1 MKYRG
6 YIFSIEDEAKEGREA
21 MPEDRTDDK
30 LARMID
36 IAKMYYQL
44 DYSQQEIADKFGI
57 SRPTVSRFLQQA
69 KDEGYVQIKILDPN
83 ESNWTLAAQIERK
96 FGLKKAV
103 IVSVPQYEDAIVKKY
118 LGIATAD
125 YLSQIVKEGD
135 IIATTWGTTLY
146 EVAINLQGKL
156 LKDVKVVQLNGGVSH
171 SETNTYAH
179 EIVHLFGKAFHTA
192 PYFIPLPA
200 IVDHPVVKQAIE
212 SDRHIR
218 NILELGKQSNVAI
231 VTVGVPT
238 EDSVL
243 IKANYFTETDLRI
256 IHEKGAGDI
265 CSRYIDL
272 DGNIIADELNQRTIG
287 IDLEELKK
295 KEQSILVAG
304 GAKKVDGMYGALRGK
319 YNNVLITDQFT
330 AKYLVERE

>member
-1 MKYRG
+1 MH
-6 YIFSIEDEAKEGREA
+6 D
-21 MPEDRTDDK
+21 DRSDDR
-30 LARMID
+30 LTRMID

-83 ESNWTLAAQIERK
+83 ENNGILASQVERK

-118 LGIATAD
+118 LGISAAE
-125 YLSQIVKEGD
+125 YLNQKVQEGD

-156 LKDVKVVQLNGGVSH
+156 LQDVKVVQLNGGVSH
-171 SETNTYAH
+171 SETNTYAY

-218 NILELGKQSNVAI
+218 NILELGKRSNVSI
-231 VTVGVPT
+231 VTVGAPT

-243 IKANYFTETDLRI
+243 IKANYFSEQDLQL
-256 IHEKGAGDI
+256 IHERGAGDI
-265 CSRYIDL
+265 CSRYIDQN
-272 DGNIIADELNQRTIG
+272 GNIIAEHLNQRTIG
-287 IDLEELKK
+287 IDLEELRRKD
-295 KEQSILVAG
+295 QSILVAG
-304 GAKKVDGMYGALRGK
+304 GARKVAGILGALRGK
-319 YNNVLITDQFT
+319 YANVLITDQFT
-330 AKYLVERE
+330 AKYLLEQEK

>member
-1 MKYRG
+1 M
-6 YIFSIEDEAKEGREA
+6 EGMADDRS
-21 MPEDRTDDK
+21 EDR
-30 LARMID
+30 LSRMID

-83 ESNWTLAAQIERK
+83 ENNWILAAQIERK
-96 FGLKKAV
+96 FGLKKA
-103 IVSVPQYEDAIVKKY
+103 IIASTPQYEDAIVKKY
-118 LGIATAD
+118 LGIAAAE
-125 YLSQIVKEGD
+125 YLDQTVQEGD

-156 LKDVKVVQLNGGVSH
+156 LQDVKVVQLNGGVSH

-179 EIVHLFGKAFHTA
+179 EIVHLFGRAFHTT

-218 NILELGKQSNVAI
+218 NILELGKRSNISI
-231 VTVGVPT
+231 VTVGAPT

-243 IKANYFTETDLRI
+243 IKANYFSEKDLQLIR
-256 IHEKGAGDI
+256 ERGAGDI
-265 CSRYIDL
+265 CSRYIDQ
-272 DGNIIADELNQRTIG
+272 DGNIIAEHLNQRAIG
-287 IDLEELKK
+287 IDLEELRRKD
-295 KEQSILVAG
+295 QSILVAG
-304 GAKKVDGMYGALRGK
+304 GAKKVAGIVGALRGK
-319 YNNVLITDQFT
+319 YANVLITDQFT
-330 AKYLVERE
+330 AKYLLEHV